1 MTKLTKDQPLSI
13 SVGFLKDFPEGFQG
27 NQHQKIKSGELSRL
41 LVSHY
46 GKRLAFNL
54 LSLEPEIDN
63 HFIDLEYCQLFYNYL
78 SIMGYEIG
86 KEAAFDALLTAARDG
101 QYHPICRYLENIV
114 SNPSIKPI
122 NLDTV
127 ASDYLGTNS
136 ELYNQ
141 ILKTTL
147 LAAVGRV
154 KDRGIKFDNCC
165 VLVGRQGT
173 GKSTFWRYLASD
185 PWFCDTWQPREQD
198 LFMAIQSTWIFEI
211 AELDRLYPHGDKAAK
226 LKALLSS
233 SVDKFR
239 RPYGKAVGIFPRP
252 SILVSSCNRKDFLND
267 PTGNRRYWVIDL
279 GEKQINNNK
288 VLRDRDSIWK
298 AAALA
303 YKSGMVLDLPQE
315 YATQSFSIN
324 NEYEAED
331 PFLARI
337 EEWVT
342 KPHNKFRFTT
352 EQALVN
358 SGCRS
363 AENVTP
369 NDLKLCA
376 DCLRKLGFD
385 KGNQSRYKDPI
396 TNKSVRARY
405 WSHPEWT
412 EQQKTQS
419 PRKSNFEP
427 RALI

>member
-185 PWFCDTWQPREQD
+185 EFFADTWQPKPQD
-198 LFMAIQSTWIFEI
+198 LAMMLQRCWIFEI
-211 AELDRLYPHGDKAAK
+211 AELDRISPNSEKAAT

-233 SVDKFR
+233 PIDTFR
-239 RPYGKAVGIFPRP
+239 RPYGRSIGSYPRP
-252 SILVSSCNRKDFLND
+252 SIMVSSCNRTDFLND
-267 PTGNRRYWVIDL
+267 PTGSRRYWVINL
-279 GEKQINNNK
+279 EGKLINNKK
-288 VLRDRDSIWK
+288 VLKDRDRIWK
-298 AAALA
+298 AALLA
-303 YKSGMVLDLPQE
+303 YKEGMILDLDDE
-315 YATQSFSIN
+315 YKEEIN
-324 NEYEAED
+324 IRNLNFEAEH
-331 PFLARI
+331 PFYSRI
-337 EEWVT
+337 EEWT
-342 KPHNKFRFTT
+342 NKEHNKYRFTT
-352 EQALVN
+352 VEALVN
-358 SGCRS
+358 SGCR
-363 AENVTP
+363 
-369 NDLKLCA
+369 NDEHITDKDVKEAA
-376 DCLRKLGFD
+376 DCLRKLGHEKKQYRFGGR
-385 KGNQSRYKDPI
+385 KPY
-396 TNKSVRARY
+396 Y
-405 WSHPEWT
+405 WFHPEWSI
-412 EQQKTQS
+412 EQK
-419 PRKSNFEP
+419 KKEP
-427 RALI
+427 RIINLPNKGHYEI

>member
-86 KEAAFDALLTAARDG
+86 KEAAFDTLLTAARDS
-101 QYHPICRYLENIV
+101 QYHPICRYLENLV

-165 VLVGRQGT
+165 VLVGKQGT

-198 LFMAIQSTWIFEI
+198 LC
-211 AELDRLYPHGDKAAK
+211 
-226 LKALLSS
+226 
-233 SVDKFR
+233 
-239 RPYGKAVGIFPRP
+239 YG
-252 SILVSSCNRKDFLND
+252 N
-267 PTGNRRYWVIDL
+267 
-279 GEKQINNNK
+279 
-288 VLRDRDSIWK
+288 
-298 AAALA
+298 
-303 YKSGMVLDLPQE
+303 
-315 YATQSFSIN
+315 SIN
-324 NEYEAED
+324 MD
-331 PFLARI
+331 I
-337 EEWVT
+337 
-342 KPHNKFRFTT
+342 
-352 EQALVN
+352 
-358 SGCRS
+358 
-363 AENVTP
+363 
-369 NDLKLCA
+369 
-376 DCLRKLGFD
+376 
-385 KGNQSRYKDPI
+385 
-396 TNKSVRARY
+396 
-405 WSHPEWT
+405 
-412 EQQKTQS
+412 
-419 PRKSNFEP
+419 
-427 RALI
+427 